1 MCSEFLNFIL
11 GLEGNKILGWCKSNC
26 GFYIVET
33 CHLILEYIL
42 NKCGYVT
49 QHFNVYFLVYSFF
62 ANDLSLAV
70 YFIFILAY
78 GNDIRQKANLSDFL
92 T

>member
-1 MCSEFLNFIL
+1 MLKIYF
-11 GLEGNKILGWCKSNC
+11 LEGRILGWCKCNC
-26 GFYIVET
+26 SFCIVEI

-92 T
+92 I